1 MPAPETCT
9 MDDTSFRRLVA
20 RYEHDSRDD
29 PNRFAR
35 LTAAMAAFGYAAILL
50 TLAASAWGLVWGTKQ
65 LMHGRVAG
73 WKLMLVLGCASL
85 LFSLLRA
92 LWMRPEAPQGL
103 AVTEKEAPRLFE
115 LIEKVRRKTG
125 APRPDR
131 VLIDGELNAAVWQQP
146 RLGLLGWHRNHLVLG
161 LPLMMGLSTRQ
172 LGAVIAHEFGHLRGA
187 HGKLGQWIYR
197 TRRSWYMLALARER
211 ASLGGNVADVALA
224 FFFRH
229 FFPRFNARAFV
240 LSRQQEYEAD
250 RAAHQIVGAQASGE
264 GLQAIEV
271 QARYLQEEFWPALWR
286 RAASTPS
293 PAAERPYRM
302 LRDAMPASLSHAK
315 ASSWLADG
323 LKRLSDVDDTHP
335 SLRDRLTFAEVKPG
349 LPRAAEMSAA
359 QALLGSG
366 LKDWIRRLDERWREE
381 VGRLWSERHRYA
393 NGQRHLIEELE
404 KESATGPVDADD
416 HLLWSRASRLLDG
429 DAAGEAVLRR
439 LVEQRPDN
447 LAGGY
452 ELGMLLIDD
461 ADAARSEEGAELL
474 RGVAEAGN
482 NPWAFSAAARR
493 EAWLERHERFDEL
506 KKWRELL
513 KKRDAEATTAMEAL
527 HDFDGPQHFEPAQ
540 LSRRVLRSLQDL
552 LRGERAAGRA
562 FVVRKTDAAAP
573 NWRFCLVIVERGK
586 GLGQPDAQSWWA
598 ELRERIELPCPFMVI
613 DLAHPYWADKARKPL
628 VEQMLAGADA
638 QVYAARR

>member
-1 MPAPETCT
+1 
-9 MDDTSFRRLVA
+9 MDDAFFRRLVA
-20 RYEHDSRDD
+20 AYEHDSRDD
-29 PNRFAR
+29 PARFAR
-35 LTAAMAAFGYAAILL
+35 RTAAMAAFGYAAILAA
-50 TLAASAWGLVWGTKQ
+50 LAASTWGLVWGTRQ
-65 LMHGRVAG
+65 LLHGRWAG
-73 WKLMLVLGCASL
+73 WKVMLVLGCASL

-92 LWMRPEAPQGL
+92 LWMRLEAPQGL
-103 AVTEKEAPRLFE
+103 PVTAQEAPRLFD
-115 LIEKVRRKTG
+115 LIEKVRAKTG

-197 TRRSWYMLALARER
+197 TRRSWTLLALARER
-211 ASLGGNVADVALA
+211 ASLGGNVADIVLA

-250 RAAHQIVGAQASGE
+250 RAAHRIVGKQAAGE

-271 QARYLQEEFWPALWR
+271 QARYLQEEFWPAVWR
-286 RAASTPS
+286 RAAGTPT
-293 PAAERPYRM
+293 PAAEQPYRV
-302 LRDAMPASLSHAK
+302 LREAMPASLVHAK
-315 ASSWLADG
+315 ASLWLADG
-323 LKRLSDVDDTHP
+323 LKRLADVDDTHP
-335 SLRDRLTFAEVKPG
+335 SLRDRLAFAELKPG
-349 LPRAAEMSAA
+349 VPRAAEVSAA
-359 QALLGSG
+359 EALLGSS
-366 LKDWIRRLDERWREE
+366 LKDWIRRLDERWHED
-381 VGRLWSERHRYA
+381 VARLWSERHRYA

-404 KESATGPVDADD
+404 KESATGAVDADD
-416 HLLWSRASRLLDG
+416 HLLWARAVRLLDG

-439 LVEQRPDN
+439 LVGERPDN
-447 LAGGY
+447 LPGCY
-452 ELGMLLIDD
+452 ELGMLLIDE

-474 RGVAEAGN
+474 RRVAEAGN
-482 NPWAFSAAARR
+482 NPWTFSAAARR
-493 EAWLERHERFDEL
+493 ETWLERGERFDEL

-513 KKRDAEATTAMEAL
+513 KKRDAEATEAMQAL
-527 HDFDGPQHFEPAQ
+527 HEFDDGAQHFEPAQ

-562 FVVRKTDAAAP
+562 FVVRKCDAAAP
-573 NWRFCLVIVERGK
+573 DWRFCLVIVERAK
-586 GLGQPDAQSWWA
+586 GIGQPDAQSWWA

-628 VEQMLAGADA
+628 VAQMLAVPGA

>member
-1 MPAPETCT
+1 

-29 PNRFAR
+29 PIRFAR
-35 LTAAMAAFGYAAILL
+35 LTAAMAAFGYAAILA
-50 TLAASAWGLVWGTKQ
+50 TLAASAWGLVWGTRQ

-73 WKLMLVLGCASL
+73 WKVMLVLGCASL

-92 LWMRPEAPQGL
+92 LWMRPQPPQGL

-146 RLGLLGWHRNHLVLG
+146 RLGLLGWHRNHLVIG
-161 LPLMMGLSTRQ
+161 LPLMLGLSTRQ

-197 TRRSWYMLALARER
+197 TRRSWYLLALARER

-240 LSRQQEYEAD
+240 LSRQQEFEAD
-250 RAAHQIVGAQASGE
+250 RVAHEIVGARASAE

-271 QARYLQEEFWPALWR
+271 QSRYLQEEFWPAVWR
-286 RAASTPS
+286 RAAAAPS
-293 PAAERPYRM
+293 PAEERPYRQ
-302 LRDAMPASLSHAK
+302 LHDAMPATLAHVK
-315 ASSWLADG
+315 APTWLAES
-323 LKRLSDVDDTHP
+323 LKRVSDVDDTHP
-335 SLRDRLTFAEVKPG
+335 SLRDRLAFAEVKPG
-349 LPRAAEMSAA
+349 LPRAPEVSAA
-359 QALLGSG
+359 AALLGDT
-366 LKDWIRRLDERWREE
+366 LKHWIRRIDDRWREE

-393 NGQRHLIEELE
+393 NGQRHLIEELRE
-404 KESATGPVDADD
+404 ESRTGPIDADD
-416 HLLWSRASRLLDG
+416 HLLWANAARVLEG
-429 DAAGEAVLRR
+429 DAAGEAVLREL
-439 LVEQRPDN
+439 LVRRPDC
-447 LAGGY
+447 LAGRY
-452 ELGMLLIDD
+452 ELGMLLVDD
-461 ADAARSEEGAELL
+461 ADAARSEEGAEWL

-482 NPWAFSAAARR
+482 HPWAFSAAARR
-493 EAWLERHERFDEL
+493 EAWLERHERFDAL

-513 KKRDAEATTAMEAL
+513 RQRDAEATEAMEAL
-527 HDFDGPQHFEPAQ
+527 HEFEAPQHFEPAR

-562 FVVRKTDAAAP
+562 FVVRKVAESAP
-573 NWRFCLVIVERGK
+573 EWRFCLVIVERAK
-586 GLGQPDAQSWWA
+586 GIGQPDAQNWWA
-598 ELRERIELPCPFMVI
+598 ELRERIELPFPFMVV
-613 DLAHPYWADKARKPL
+613 DLAHPYWADKARRPL
-628 VEQMLAGADA
+628 VEQMLAVLDA

>member
-1 MPAPETCT
+1 
-9 MDDTSFRRLVA
+9 MDDASFRRLVA
-20 RYEHDSRDD
+20 AYEHDSRDD
-29 PNRFAR
+29 PQRFAR
-35 LTAAMAAFGYAAILL
+35 HTAALAAFGYAAILL
-50 TLAASAWGLVWGTKQ
+50 TLAASTWGLVWGAKQ
-65 LMHGRVAG
+65 LLHGRVAG

-103 AVTEKEAPRLFE
+103 SVTEQEAPKLFE

-211 ASLGGNVADVALA
+211 ASLGGNVADLALA

-250 RAAHQIVGAQASGE
+250 RAAHQIVGPQASGE

-271 QARYLQEEFWPALWR
+271 QARYLQEEFWPAVWR
-286 RAASTPS
+286 RAASTPT
-293 PAAERPYRM
+293 PAAERPYRV

-315 ASSWLADG
+315 ASSWLADS

-335 SLRDRLTFAEVKPG
+335 SLRDRLAFAEVKAG
-349 LPRAAEMSAA
+349 LPRAADVSAA
-359 QALLGSG
+359 QALLGDE
-366 LKDWIRRLDERWREE
+366 LKTWIKRLDERWCAE
-381 VGRLWSERHRYA
+381 VARLWSERHRYA
-393 NGQRHLIEELE
+393 MGQRHLIEELA

-416 HLLWSRASRLLDG
+416 HLLWSHAARLLDG
-429 DAAGEAVLRR
+429 EAAGEAVLRT
-439 LVEQRPDN
+439 LVAQRPDS
-447 LAGGY
+447 LAGRY

-461 ADAARSEEGAELL
+461 ADAGRGEEGAELL
-474 RGVAEAGN
+474 RGVAESGN

-493 EAWLERHERFDEL
+493 EAWLERGERFDEL

-513 KKRDAEATTAMEAL
+513 KQRDAEATQAMQAL
-527 HDFDGPQHFEPAQ
+527 HDFEGPQQLEPAQ

-562 FVVRKTDAAAP
+562 FVVRKSDAAAP
-573 NWRFCLVIVERGK
+573 NWRFCLVIVERAK
-586 GLGQPDAQSWWA
+586 GIGQPDADSWWA

-628 VEQMLAGADA
+628 VAQMLAVPGA

>member
-1 MPAPETCT
+1 
-9 MDDTSFRRLVA
+9 MDDASFRRLVA
-20 RYEHDSRDD
+20 SYEHDSRDD
-29 PNRFAR
+29 PRRFAK

-50 TLAASAWGLVWGTKQ
+50 TLAASAWGLWWGTQQ
-65 LMHGRVAG
+65 LIHGRMAG
-73 WKLMLVLGCASL
+73 WKVMLVLGCASL

-92 LWMRPEAPQGL
+92 LWMRPQAPQGL
-103 AVTEKEAPRLFE
+103 PVTEQDAPKLFE

-146 RLGLLGWHRNHLVLG
+146 RLGLLGWHRNHLILG

-172 LGAVIAHEFGHLRGA
+172 LGAVIAHEFGHLHSA

-197 TRRSWYMLALARER
+197 TRRSWYLLALARER
-211 ASLGGNVADVALA
+211 ASLGGNVADLVLA

-250 RAAHQIVGAQASGE
+250 RTAHRVVGAQPAAE

-271 QARYLQEEFWPALWR
+271 QARYLQEEFWPAVWR

-293 PAAERPYRM
+293 PAHERPYRV
-302 LRDAMPASLSHAK
+302 LFDAMPASLSHAK
-315 ASSWLADG
+315 APAWLADA

-335 SLRDRLTFAEVKPG
+335 SLRDRLAFAEIKPG
-349 LPRAAEMSAA
+349 LPKAPEMSAA
-359 QALLGSG
+359 QALLGSA
-366 LKDWIRRLDERWREE
+366 LKAWIKRLDTHWREE
-381 VGRLWSERHRYA
+381 IGRDWSERHRFA
-393 NGQRHLIEELE
+393 NAQRHLIGELE
-404 KESATGPVDADD
+404 QENATGPIDPDD
-416 HLLWSRASRLLDG
+416 HLLWGRAARLLDG

-439 LVEQRPDN
+439 LVNDRPDS
-447 LAGGY
+447 LAGRY

-474 RGVAEAGN
+474 RGVAEQGN
-482 NPWAFSAAARR
+482 HPWAFSAAARR
-493 EAWLERHERFDEL
+493 ETWLERRERFEEL

-513 KKRDAEATTAMEAL
+513 KQRDAEATAAMEAL
-527 HDFDGPQHFEPAQ
+527 HDFDNPQHFEPAK

-562 FVVRKTDAAAP
+562 YVVRKVESSAP
-573 NWRFCLVIVERGK
+573 QWRFCLVIVERAK
-586 GLGQPDAQSWWA
+586 GLGQPDAQTWWA
-598 ELRERIELPCPFMVI
+598 ELRERIDLPCPFMVI

-628 VEQMLAGADA
+628 VAQMLAVPEA
-638 QVYAARR
+638 QVYASRR

>member
-1 MPAPETCT
+1 
-9 MDDTSFRRLVA
+9 MDDASFRRLVA

-29 PNRFAR
+29 PARFAR
-35 LTAAMAAFGYAAILL
+35 VTAALAAFGYAAILL
-50 TLAASAWGLVWGTKQ
+50 TLAGSAWGLAWGGKQ
-65 LMHGRVAG
+65 LLHGRIAG

-103 AVTEKEAPRLFE
+103 PVTQKEAPRLFE
-115 LIEKVRRKTG
+115 LIETLRRKTG

-197 TRRSWYMLALARER
+197 TRRSWYLLLVARER
-211 ASLGGNVADVALA
+211 ASLGGNVADIALA

-250 RAAHQIVGAQASGE
+250 RAAHRIAGPQASGE

-271 QARYLQEEFWPALWR
+271 QSRYLQEEFWPALWR
-286 RAASTPS
+286 RAASTPT
-293 PAAERPYRM
+293 PAAEWPYRL

-315 ASSWLADG
+315 ANSWLADG

-335 SLRDRLTFAEVKPG
+335 SLRDRLSFAEVKPG
-349 LPRAAEMSAA
+349 LPRAAETSAA
-359 QALLGSG
+359 QALLGSA
-366 LKDWIRRLDERWREE
+366 LKDWIARLDARWREE
-381 VGRLWSERHRYA
+381 VGRSWSERHRYA
-393 NGQRHLIEELE
+393 NGQRHLIDELRN
-404 KESATGPVDADD
+404 ESATGPIDADD
-416 HLLWSRASRLLDG
+416 HLLWSRAARLLDG
-429 DAAGEAVLRR
+429 DAAGESVLRA
-439 LVEQRPDN
+439 LVEQRPDS
-447 LAGGY
+447 LAGRY
-452 ELGMLLIDD
+452 ELGMQLIDEA
-461 ADAARSEEGAELL
+461 ADARSEEGAELL

-482 NPWAFSAAARR
+482 HPWAFSAAARR
-493 EAWLERHERFDEL
+493 EAWLERRERFDEL

-513 KKRDAEATTAMEAL
+513 KTRDAEATAAMEAL
-527 HDFDGPQHFEPAQ
+527 HDFERPQHFEPAQ

-562 FVVRKTDAAAP
+562 FVVRKSDAAAP
-573 NWRFCLVIVERGK
+573 DWRFCLVIVERAK
-586 GLGQPDAQSWWA
+586 GIGQPDARSWWA

-613 DLAHPYWADKARKPL
+613 DLAHPYWADKARAPL
-628 VEQMLAGADA
+628 VQQMLAVNGA

>member
-1 MPAPETCT
+1 
-9 MDDTSFRRLVA
+9 MDDASFRRLVA

-29 PNRFAR
+29 PVRFAR
-35 LTAAMAAFGYAAILL
+35 LTFALAAFGYAAILL
-50 TLAASAWGLVWGTKQ
+50 TLAASAWGLVWGGAQ
-65 LMHGRVAG
+65 LLHGRVAG

-85 LFSLLRA
+85 MFSLLRA

-103 AVTEKEAPRLFE
+103 AVTPQEAPRLFE
-115 LIEKVRRKTG
+115 LIETLRRKTG

-197 TRRSWYMLALARER
+197 TRRSWYLLALARER
-211 ASLGGNVADVALA
+211 ASLGGNVADLALA

-250 RAAHQIVGAQASGE
+250 RAAHRIAGAQASGE

-271 QARYLQEEFWPALWR
+271 QSRYLEEEFWPALWR
-286 RAASTPS
+286 RAANAPS
-293 PAAERPYRM
+293 PAAERPYRL

-315 ASSWLADG
+315 ANTWLADG

-335 SLRDRLTFAEVKPG
+335 SLRDRLAFAELKPG
-349 LPRAAEMSAA
+349 LPRAAETSAA
-359 QALLGSG
+359 QALLGG
-366 LKDWIRRLDERWREE
+366 ALKDWIARLDARWREE
-381 VGRLWSERHRYA
+381 AGRSWSERHRYA
-393 NGQRHLIEELE
+393 NGQRHLMDELRQ
-404 KESATGPVDADD
+404 ESGTGAIDPDD
-416 HLLWSRASRLLDG
+416 HLLWSHAARLLDG
-429 DAAGEAVLRR
+429 DAAGESVLRA

-447 LAGGY
+447 LAGRY

-461 ADAARSEEGAELL
+461 ASDARGEEGAELL

-482 NPWAFSAAARR
+482 NPWAFSAAQRR
-493 EAWLERHERFDEL
+493 EAWLERRERFDEL

-513 KKRDAEATTAMEAL
+513 KQRDAEATAAMQAL
-527 HDFDGPQHFEPAQ
+527 HDFEGPQHFEPAQ

-552 LRGERAAGRA
+552 LRGERAAARA
-562 FVVRKTDAAAP
+562 YVVRKVDAAAP
-573 NWRFCLVIVERGK
+573 NWRFCLVIIERAK

-613 DLAHPYWADKARKPL
+613 DLAHPYWADKARAPL
-628 VEQMLAGADA
+628 VQQMLAVNGA

>member
-1 MPAPETCT
+1 
-9 MDDTSFRRLVA
+9 MDDASFRRLVA

-29 PNRFAR
+29 PARFAR
-35 LTAAMAAFGYAAILL
+35 VTAALAAFGYAAILL
-50 TLAASAWGLVWGTKQ
+50 TLAASAWGLVWGGRQ
-65 LMHGRVAG
+65 LLHGRIAG

-103 AVTEKEAPRLFE
+103 PVTQKEAPRLFE
-115 LIEKVRRKTG
+115 LIETLRRKTG

-197 TRRSWYMLALARER
+197 TRRSWYLLLVARER
-211 ASLGGNVADVALA
+211 ASLGGNLADIALA

-250 RAAHQIVGAQASGE
+250 RAAHRIVGAPAAGE

-271 QARYLQEEFWPALWR
+271 QSRYLQEEFWPALWR
-286 RAASTPS
+286 RAASAPS
-293 PAAERPYRM
+293 PAAERPYRL

-315 ASSWLADG
+315 ANSWLADG

-335 SLRDRLTFAEVKPG
+335 SLRDRLAFAEVKPG
-349 LPRAAEMSAA
+349 LPRAAETSAA
-359 QALLGSG
+359 QALLGSA
-366 LKDWIRRLDERWREE
+366 LKEWIARLDARWREQ
-381 VGRLWSERHRYA
+381 VGRSWSERHRYA
-393 NGQRHLIEELE
+393 NGQRHLIAELRN
-404 KESATGPVDADD
+404 ESATGPIDADD
-416 HLLWSRASRLLDG
+416 HLLWSRAARLLDG
-429 DAAGEAVLRR
+429 DAAGESVLRA
-439 LVEQRPDN
+439 LVEQRPDS
-447 LAGGY
+447 LAGRH
-452 ELGMLLIDD
+452 ELGMLLIDEA
-461 ADAARSEEGAELL
+461 ADARSEEGAELL

-482 NPWAFSAAARR
+482 NPWAFSAAAGR
-493 EAWLERHERFDEL
+493 EAWLERRERFDEL

-513 KKRDAEATTAMEAL
+513 KTRDAEATAAMEAL
-527 HDFDGPQHFEPAQ
+527 HDFESPQHFEPAQ

-562 FVVRKTDAAAP
+562 FVVRKSDAAAP
-573 NWRFCLVIVERGK
+573 NWRFCLVIVERVK
-586 GLGQPDAQSWWA
+586 GLGGIGQPDAQSWWA

-613 DLAHPYWADKARKPL
+613 DLAHPYWADKARAPL
-628 VEQMLAGADA
+628 VQQMLAVNGA